1 MEVKTINGLFLQFIN
16 FKSETMKLLLL
27 LLFFFTW
34 GGVQAQ
40 QISVQSFRKLETDLS
55 ARGSEGRT
63 DQNGDRCAIIK
74 IVTTETG
81 FDFDPDALGSMGSIQ
96 KKGEVWLYV
105 PYGARRLTIRHAR
118 LGILR
123 DYLYPERIEKAC
135 VYEMVLTTGTI
146 ETIVHEIVQKQY
158 LVVTTEPE
166 ESLIYVDNEYVG
178 SGQEMVH
185 KLLSLGKHTYRVEA
199 PMYHT
204 EAGTVELMAEKKSE
218 LRVALRPAFGFIKIV
233 TEPENGAQVIVD
245 EELTA
250 LITPCVTE
258 KVKSGTHRIKVIKS
272 MYQPVVREVT
282 VEDGKTS
289 LVHIDLQPNFA
300 ELTLIGEGGASLWVN
315 GEEKGTGSWKGRVN
329 AGLCSIEQRMPSCRT
344 QRKDIEVK
352 AGEELT
358 LKLEP
363 LVRIYGILDVSSEP
377 AGATIYVDEEVFGTT
392 PNLIQK
398 MGVGEHKI
406 RLALEGYKDEEKTV
420 MIQEGKICALNM
432 VLKKGLSPETVMIQ
446 GEAFYQA
453 GNYSEA
459 YICFRKAAEAGN
471 IIAQNWVGILLET
484 GKGVR
489 ESKVQAANWY
499 RRAALQGNADA
510 QYHLGRLYEN
520 GEGVERDSAQAD
532 SWYEKAAAQGQEK
545 AAAALKRRRGERDTF
560 VCGAVCVDPRDGQKY
575 PTIQIGN
582 QCWMAKNMNVGE
594 WVKIR
599 DVQTHRKAGIQKFAY
614 GDQQAN
620 NEVYGGLY
628 TWWEAMFGESTSGIK
643 YVEGSW
649 TEIQGICPDGWHIP
663 SEAEWNMLAGNSLGQ
678 LIQGMLAGGYR
689 SPEGSFLKASAY
701 GYWWLSTS
709 VNSNEAYGL
718 ELESNR
724 KKYKLSKKSGEKER
738 GFSVRCIRN

>member
-123 DYLYPERIEKAC
+123 DYL
-135 VYEMVLTTGTI
+135 
-146 ETIVHEIVQKQY
+146 
-158 LVVTTEPE
+158 
-166 ESLIYVDNEYVG
+166 YVDNEYVG

-560 VCGAVCVDPRDGQKY
+560 VCGAVFVDPRDGQQY

>member
-1 MEVKTINGLFLQFIN
+1 
-16 FKSETMKLLLL
+16 MKLILLL
-27 LLFFFTW
+27 WFFFTI
-34 GGVQAQ
+34 GGIQAQ

-55 ARGSEGRT
+55 ARGKDGRT

-81 FDFDPDALGSMGSIQ
+81 FDFDPDALGSMGSLQ

-135 VYEMVLTTGTI
+135 VYEMVLTTGMV

-166 ESLIYVDNEYVG
+166 ESFIYVDNEYVG

-204 EAGTVELMAEKKSE
+204 EAGTVELRAEKKSE
-218 LRVALRPAFGFIKIV
+218 LRVALRPAFGFINIV
-233 TEPENGAQVIVD
+233 TEPEAGAQVVVD
-245 EELTA
+245 EELTD
-250 LITPCVTE
+250 LMTPCVTG

-272 MYQPVVREVT
+272 MYQPVVQDVT

-289 LVHIDLQPNFA
+289 LVRINLLPNFA
-300 ELTLIGEGGASLWVN
+300 ELTLVGESGASLWVN
-315 GEEKGTGSWKGRVN
+315 GEEKGKGSWKGRVN
-329 AGLCSIEQRMPSCRT
+329 AGLCSIEQRMLSCRT
-344 QRKDIEVK
+344 QRKDIELK
-352 AGEELT
+352 AGEQLT

-363 LVRIYGILDVSSEP
+363 MVRIYGMLDVSSEP
-377 AGATIYVDEEVFGTT
+377 AGAAIYVDEKSFGTT

-398 MGVGEHKI
+398 MGVGEHKV
-406 RLALEGYKDEEKTV
+406 RFVLDGYREEEKTV
-420 MIQEGKICALNM
+420 EIQEGKISALAM
-432 VLKKGLSPETVMIQ
+432 VLEKGLAPERVIAQ
-446 GEAFYQA
+446 GEAFYRA
-453 GNYSEA
+453 GNYSESYA
-459 YICFRKAAEAGN
+459 CFRKAAEAGN
-471 IIAQNWVGILLET
+471 IVAQNWVGILLET

-489 ESKVQAANWY
+489 ESKVQAVNWY

-510 QYHLGRLYEN
+510 QYNLGRLYEN
-520 GEGVERDSAQAD
+520 GEGIEKDPVQAE

-545 AAAALKRRRGERDTF
+545 AVAALKRRRGERDTF
-560 VCGAVCVDPRDGQKY
+560 TGGSVFVDPRDGQQY

-582 QCWMAKNMNVGE
+582 QCWMTKNMNIGE
-594 WVKIR
+594 WVKTW
-599 DVQTHRKAGIQKFAY
+599 DGQTHRKAGIQKFAY
-614 GDQQAN
+614 EDQQAN
-620 NEVYGGLY
+620 AEVYGGLY
-628 TWWEAMFGESTSGIK
+628 TWWEAMFGENTTGIK
-643 YVEGSW
+643 YVKGSW
-649 TEIQGICPDGWHIP
+649 TQIQGICPDGWHIP
-663 SEAEWNMLAGNSLGQ
+663 SEAEWNMLAGNSLWQ
-678 LIQGMLAGGYR
+678 LIQGMLSGGYR
-689 SPEGSFLKASAY
+689 SPDGRFSKAGTY

-709 VNSNEAYGL
+709 MSSTEAYGL
-718 ELESNR
+718 ELNMSAK
-724 KKYKLSKKSGEKER
+724 KKYKLIKKNGEKER